1 MSKGLWAILAV
12 ATMSVAVPAS
22 AQMSDRDV
30 PAGGLAR
37 NQAECVAQFQ
47 VADLNGDGFLSPYEI
62 SESRSLIPT
71 DLWGETRLSRQ
82 EFVSACDANT
92 RNQGPG

>member
-12 ATMSVAVPAS
+12 ATMSVAIPAS

-30 PAGGLAR
+30 PAGGL
-37 NQAECVAQFQ
+37 
-47 VADLNGDGFLSPYEI
+47 EI
-62 SESRSLIPT
+62 SDSRSLIPT

>member
-22 AQMSDRDV
+22 GQMSDRDV

-47 VADLNGDGFLSPYEI
+47 AADLNGDGFLSPYEI
-62 SESRSLIPT
+62 SR
-71 DLWGETRLSRQ
+71 
-82 EFVSACDANT
+82 VSFADPD
-92 RNQGPG
+92 GPLG